1 RPVDA
6 KFHMPA
12 DNAPRAVETVAG
24 GTVAAETSTSP
35 IVVFAWLAVG
45 LPILWGIYMTLSKAL
60 ILLK

>member
-1 RPVDA
+1 MAADDRPIAVD
-6 KFHMPA
+6 
-12 DNAPRAVETVAG
+12 TVAG
-24 GTVAAETSTSP
+24 GTAAATTGTSP